1 MSEPIRSGATV
12 AKNARV
18 QSCPMCGGC
27 GWLTRAYARVGEFGR
42 VDCVLCSGTGRVVG
56 VPKGSIVV
64 ADDTG
69 RVAVVPK
76 MEYRELTRRLIESCK
91 TQDKTGEEAVF
102 AATAKGAWIWRNRAI
117 AINFALKGAPQEE
130 APDAAHSKNT

>member
-64 ADDTG
+64 ADDT
-69 RVAVVPK
+69 RVLVVPK
-76 MEYRELTRRLIESCK
+76 MAAAAAAQELSEWGSGTRIRRCLDGDETVGGDANILRAA
-91 TQDKTGEEAVF
+91 AV
-102 AATAKGAWIWRNRAI
+102 NL
-117 AINFALKGAPQEE
+117 ALDSAPQEE
-130 APDAAHSKNT
+130 APDADE

>member
-1 MSEPIRSGATV
+1 MANPTV
-12 AKNARV
+12 NG
-18 QSCPMCGGC
+18 CLWCGGTGNVIPLDPYQEC
-27 GWLTRAYARVGEFGR
+27 P
-42 VDCVLCSGTGRVVG
+42 DPCPQCSGTGRVVG

-130 APDAAHSKNT
+130 APDARPI